1 MYGKELPFEDIDESR
16 NKLKGRINNDLI
28 CPMNWLQ
35 EWLDKI
41 QGASKTT
48 TIPTENFFIMFVNN
62 TKMNFAEND
71 IDMTKVKFTNIM
83 CV

>member
-1 MYGKELPFEDIDESR
+1 MKDKKFIFTYDKEVREQLITLGDIEVQT
-16 NKLKGRINNDLI
+16 
-28 CPMNWLQ
+28 P
-35 EWLDKI
+35 
-41 QGASKTT
+41 AH
-48 TIPTENFFIMFVNN
+48 FYMFVNN